1 MEITF
6 LGLELTQPL
15 TFISDLSL
23 ALICVT
29 LAARLR
35 DSAEQQHIRF
45 SYWFF
50 ILLGASTFL
59 DGTAHLFDRYLGA
72 GAHQMAWL
80 INGISVV
87 IAEIGATSL
96 VRRRGVQHL
105 LLFQVILRYGVL
117 VVLVITTGRFLWVG
131 LHAAVGFILVIS
143 TIHIAHSLRS
153 GDRSYLVVPLASA
166 AMLIPAAT
174 HAFDLGLTT
183 AIDRNVVSH
192 VLLIPALYLLAS
204 AFAGEYRVGIGDGDG
219 VGPGLAAGTSARPN
233 GRDGTGAPGNAL
245 TGDRGAR

>member
-1 MEITF
+1 MQITV
-6 LGLELTQPL
+6 LGLVLSRPL
-15 TFISDLSL
+15 TFISDVSL

-35 DSAEQQHIRF
+35 ESAEQQHIRF

-59 DGTAHLFDRYLGA
+59 GGAAHLFDRYLGA
-72 GAHQMAWL
+72 GAHHMAWL

-87 IAEIGATSL
+87 VAEIGATSL
-96 VRRRGVQHL
+96 VRRRGIQHL
-105 LLFQVILRYGVL
+105 LLLQVVLRYGAL
-117 VVLVITTGRFLWVG
+117 VFLVITTGRFLWVG
-131 LHAAVGFILVIS
+131 LHAAVGFILVVS

-174 HAFDLGLTT
+174 HALNIGLNTS
-183 AIDRNVVSH
+183 IDRNVVSH
-192 VLLIPALYLLAS
+192 VLLIPALYLLGT
-204 AFAGEYRVGIGDGDG
+204 AFAGEYRV
-219 VGPGLAAGTSARPN
+219 ARESETANPP
-233 GRDGTGAPGNAL
+233 RRA
-245 TGDRGAR
+245 

>member
-1 MEITF
+1 MQFTI
-6 LGLELTQPL
+6 LGLELSRPL

-35 DSAEQQHIRF
+35 ESAEQQHIRF

-59 DGTAHLFDRYLGA
+59 GGAAHLFDRYLGA
-72 GAHQMAWL
+72 GAHHMAWL

-105 LLFQVILRYGVL
+105 LLLQVLLRYGALVL
-117 VVLVITTGRFLWVG
+117 LVITTGRFLWVG

-174 HAFDLGLTT
+174 HAFDIGLSA

-204 AFAGEYRVGIGDGDG
+204 AFAGEYRRADGAEVAVGE
-219 VGPGLAAGTSARPN
+219 LAGTDRVE
-233 GRDGTGAPGNAL
+233 GMRRGAYPFR
-245 TGDRGAR
+245 GDRGER